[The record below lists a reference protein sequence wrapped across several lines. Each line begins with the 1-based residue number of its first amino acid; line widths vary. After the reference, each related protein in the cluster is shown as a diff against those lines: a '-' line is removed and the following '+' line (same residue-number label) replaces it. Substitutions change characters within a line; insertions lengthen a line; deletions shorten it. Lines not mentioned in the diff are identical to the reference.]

1 MRKLF
6 VLMLA
11 LGVGQAFADDC
22 TDLARRFVND
32 RASLKIGELD
42 DLKSCISDIEQAKA
56 QAPDTPA
63 AGASNGT
70 PAASQVTAA
79 DPVSLPVNP

>member
-22 TDLARRFVND
+22 TDLASRCANNRQ
-32 RASLKIGELD
+32 SLKVGELD
-42 DLKSCISDIEQAKA
+42 DLKSCISDVEQAKA
-56 QAPDTPA
+56 QAPDVPP
-63 AGASNGT
+63 GNGT
-70 PAASQVTAA
+70 PAASQVSAA
-79 DPVSLPVNP
+79 DPVSLPVSP

>member
-32 RASLKIGELD
+32 RNSLKIGELD

-56 QAPDTPA
+56 QVPDAPK
-63 AGASNGT
+63 AGHDGS
-70 PAASQVTAA
+70 PAASQVSAA
-79 DPVSLPVNP
+79 DPVSLPVSP